1 MRVTLCGTGVGR
13 FEGTRAGAGIYLHG
27 FDGGILFDCG
37 PGVPLRVMDAGIDLR
52 SIRAVFVTHLH
63 FDHVQGIAELLI
75 QLAAIDAPFP
85 EVYGP
90 PGVAEY
96 LHAATSWAHRQF
108 ENRTFKITADV
119 IVHEIEPGTVHDV
132 EGFTITSAAVFHGDN
147 ITAYGYRTSDGEKV
161 LVYSGDTR
169 PVPEVLVPFA
179 QNADILIHEAY
190 SEEAIEFFAAGTTPE
205 RAGRVRTGFPKTHTV
220 VTEAAR
226 IAASA
231 NVRTLVLT
239 HLIATEEAT
248 NLKTAAEREF
258 RGTIVVPTDGLT
270 LDA

>member
-27 FDGGILFDCG
+27 LDGGLLFDCG

-63 FDHVQGIAELLI
+63 FDHVQGIAELLT

-96 LHAATSWAHRQF
+96 LRSATSWAHRQF
-108 ENRTFKITADV
+108 ENRAFKITADV
-119 IVHEIEPGTVHDV
+119 VVHEIEPGAVHNV
-132 EGFTITSAAVFHGDN
+132 VGFTITSVAVPHGDD
-147 ITAYGYRTSDGEKV
+147 IIAYAYRASDRGKV

-169 PVPEVLVPFA
+169 PAPEILIPFA
-179 QNADILIHEAY
+179 QDADVLIHEAY
-190 SEEAIEFFAAGTTPE
+190 SKEAIETFAAGTTPE
-205 RAGRVRTGFPKTHTV
+205 RANRVRTGFPKTHTV
-220 VTEAAR
+220 VTEAAS

-239 HLIATEEAT
+239 HLITTENAT
-248 NLKTAAEREF
+248 NLKTAAEQEF
-258 RGTIVVPTDGLT
+258 KGTIVVPTDGLT